1 MHGSIDR
8 SGKSDRSFAERWHI
22 GFVAFP
28 VLLAVALIGLA
39 IVEPSA
45 SKWVSEA
52 AQAEFAGIYVMP
64 EPGPTQLA
72 RPGLE
77 IRTVRAY

>member
-1 MHGSIDR
+1 MHGSFER

-28 VLLAVALIGLA
+28 VLLAVALIGLV
-39 IVEPSA
+39 ILEPSA
-45 SKWVSEA
+45 SKWVSDA

-64 EPGPTQLA
+64 ELAPTQLA
-72 RPGLE
+72 RPDME
-77 IRTVRAY
+77 FRTVKAY